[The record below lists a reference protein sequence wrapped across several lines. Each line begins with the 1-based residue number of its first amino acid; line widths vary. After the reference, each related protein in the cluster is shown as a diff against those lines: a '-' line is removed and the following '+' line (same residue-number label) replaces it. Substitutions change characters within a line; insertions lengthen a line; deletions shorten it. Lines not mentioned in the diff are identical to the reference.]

1 MNAMHAST
9 GHALP
14 DIVMPSEKTIARA
27 AKLIDEG
34 EIVAVPTETVY
45 GLAVDA
51 ANEEAVQALYEAK
64 GRPEDKPFVLQFAS
78 VPAALAWGSFDG
90 PAARLAERF
99 WPGPLTLI
107 VPKPTEAKLASRVT
121 SGGTTIGI
129 RIPDNETALALLRA
143 AGRPLAITSANLSG
157 EPGARS
163 VAEIPSPV
171 KARLGLILD
180 GGDCPIGVASTV
192 VDTTGSSLR
201 ILRQGTLS
209 ASEIEKAVAS

>member
-14 DIVMPSEKTIARA
+14 DIVKPSEKTIARA

-64 GRPEDKPFVLQFAS
+64 GRPEDKPFVLQFGS
-78 VPAALAWGSFDG
+78 VAAALAWGSFDG

-163 VAEIPSPV
+163 AAEIPSPL
-171 KARLGLILD
+171 KARLGLVLD

-209 ASEIEKAVAS
+209 ASEIEKALAS